1 MLNDKNG
8 KPYIKDE
15 PCHVSISHENHY
27 AVAFVVIENNDPN
40 Q

>member
-1 MLNDKNG
+1 MKMVNPILKMSL
-8 KPYIKDE
+8 
-15 PCHVSISHENHY
+15 CHVSISHENHY

>member
-1 MLNDKNG
+1 M
-8 KPYIKDE
+8 IKMVN
-15 PCHVSISHENHY
+15 PILKMSLVMSISHENHY